1 MNSSRF
7 SLFLLV
13 SIACIALLNNAAA
26 QTPDRSSGYQPGTI
40 TAVSVHGSAAENDNP
55 QYDVTVLVKDTEYQ
69 VLFTPPSGSSGVKFA
84 KGRTVLVKV
93 GASKL
98 AFRDFLGREFEA
110 PIVSSKP
117 VAATKQEPDKR

>member
-1 MNSSRF
+1 MNSSRI

-13 SIACIALLNNAAA
+13 SIACTALLCAAA
-26 QTPDRSSGYQPGTI
+26 PQTPDRGYQPGTI

-55 QYDVTVLVKDTEYQ
+55 QYDVTVRVQDTEYQ
-69 VLFTPPSGSSGVKFA
+69 VLFTPPSGSSGVKFS

-117 VAATKQEPDKR
+117 VAPTKQETDKR